1 MPTPTSS
8 ITARILRSA
17 IPIALLGVLALG
29 SVGCERMGGL
39 RARMA
44 ANELAHSVEIKGD
57 PVTIGR
63 YTAVDVENPKGNVR
77 VVALPKHEEARISF
91 RVQKEHLL
99 RWRSMR
105 MKLGF
110 DPNGEYFTAEHINDG
125 ELSTLVVRPT
135 DLTIEGYRL
144 PVNVTVYV
152 PQCNGLRVWNT
163 DGDVDVVGVSGVIDV
178 RSGDE
183 QNEGGN
189 IEIRTENS
197 LHDTITA
204 WTNDG
209 DVTLVA
215 GPDAGGTIELV
226 APRGRTSFWS
236 KHGVTEHSRPEVGR
250 WTGIWNDGTNSIR
263 LETLTGNAKLMVV
276 DNPVMHSLAIP

>member
-1 MPTPTSS
+1 MPTTT
-8 ITARILRSA
+8 TARHSRFLRKA
-17 IPIALLGVLALG
+17 LPIALLGVMTLT

-44 ANELAHSVEIKGD
+44 ADEIAHSVEIKGT

-63 YTAVDVENPKGNVR
+63 FTAVDVENPKGNVK
-77 VVALPKHEEARISF
+77 VVALPRHEEARIAF
-91 RVQKEHLL
+91 RVQKENLM

-110 DPNGEYFTAEHINDG
+110 DPTGEYFTAEHINDG

-144 PVNVTVYV
+144 PVDITIYV
-152 PQCNGLRVWNT
+152 PQCDGLRVRNA
-163 DGDVDVVGVSGVIDV
+163 DGNIDIVGVSGVIEV
-178 RSGDE
+178 VSGDE
-183 QNEGGN
+183 QHPGGN
-189 IEIRTENS
+189 IEIRSESTLHENIS
-197 LHDTITA
+197 A

-215 GPDAGGTIELV
+215 GPDAGGTIELL
-226 APRGRTSFWS
+226 APRGLTTFWS
-236 KHGVTEHSRPEVGR
+236 KHGLTENSRPEVGR
-250 WTGIWNDGTNSIR
+250 WTGVWNDGTNSIR
-263 LETLTGNAKLMVV
+263 LETLTGNARLMVV
-276 DNPVMHSLAIP
+276 DNPVQHSLTMN